1 MQRRTFITCLA
12 GIAGAVAMPHVR
24 RAGAQ
29 SPLVLRFGH
38 YVDVKHPG
46 HIAAQQFADRVK
58 ERTNGAV
65 QVNIFPNNALGSPPE
80 ELEQCRLG
88 AIDMVV
94 PTQGQLDKYVKAFG
108 ACELPFVYRD
118 YDHAHKVL
126 DSDAMTGWLT
136 PLAEQASF
144 VILSNWEYGFR
155 NLTTA
160 KYPINSPDDVKGLK
174 VRTPPEIQISASMEA
189 LGGIVT
195 QIAFPELYLA
205 LSQGVVDAEENPIAT
220 IYFSKF
226 YEVQKHLALTR
237 HIYNNMIQTM
247 STRSWAKLSKDQQAI
262 FREESKSAGNKMRQ
276 LIASQEDDQVK
287 KLGELGMKVTRP
299 DLAPFKAKMQP
310 AYDKI
315 GTFVGADN
323 VKKVLD
329 IVAKVG

>member
-1 MQRRTFITCLA
+1 MQRRTFITGLA
-12 GIAGAVAMPHVR
+12 GVAGAVAMPHVR

-29 SPLVLRFGH
+29 NPLVIRFAH
-38 YVDVKHPG
+38 YVDVQHPG
-46 HIAAQQFADRVK
+46 HSAAMQFADRVK
-58 ERTNGAV
+58 QRTNGAV

-88 AIDMVV
+88 AIDMVI

-108 ACELPFVYRD
+108 ACELPFAYLD
-118 YDHAHKVL
+118 YEHAHKVL
-126 DSDAMTGWLT
+126 DSDAMMGWLA
-136 PLAEQASF
+136 PLAEQANF
-144 VILSNWEYGFR
+144 IILSNWEYGFR

-160 KYPINSPDDVKGLK
+160 KNPINSPDDLKGLK

-195 QIAFPELYLA
+195 QIAYPELYLA

-220 IYFSKF
+220 IYFAKF
-226 YEVQKHLALTR
+226 YEVQKHLALTK

-247 STRSWAKLSKDQQAI
+247 SVRSWAKLSKEQQTI
-262 FREESKSAGNKMRQ
+262 FREESKSAGDKMRQ
-276 LIASQEDDQVK
+276 LIVSQEDDQVK
-287 KLGELGMKVTRP
+287 KLEGMGMKVTRP

-310 AYDKI
+310 AYAKI
-315 GTFVGADN
+315 GSFAGADN